1 MNKEQ
6 INKIKEIFTDKTSIH
21 CPTQKEAD
29 EFSVLLSSAGYK
41 WGNGDELM
49 FNTRWDIYKD
59 STCYTYG
66 VYYASIDFYT
76 MCGHNIIKY
85 KRFKELISSPT
96 ITEHLIRDNKVIIK
110 LSNGKVGIAKCSPE
124 DEFDIYKGT
133 TLALARAY
141 GTSEETQKTIS
152 LEQKNRVLEQKL
164 LNIKNIIGETK

>member
-1 MNKEQ
+1 MLAL
-6 INKIKEIFTDKTSIH
+6 I
-21 CPTQKEAD
+21 
-29 EFSVLLSSAGYK
+29 
-41 WGNGDELM
+41 
-49 FNTRWDIYKD
+49 
-59 STCYTYG
+59 
-66 VYYASIDFYT
+66 FYT

-152 LEQKNRVLEQKL
+152 LEQKKQGFR
-164 LNIKNIIGETK
+164 TKAVKHQEYYRRNKMNKVIYFLAYKV